1 VKSSGAED
9 GVPGWSER
17 SLPDVDIGWSAETIL
32 VDTVRM
38 ACLADIVFDC
48 AHPAALARFWAASL
62 DGYAV
67 AAYDVDELERL
78 RSIGIEDPEED
89 PSVLVVAT
97 SDRPR
102 LWFQRVPE
110 PKQSKNR
117 VHLDLRADD
126 LDREVTR
133 LTALGA
139 TVLSDQPRAD
149 LVVMRDPEGNEFC
162 VLAP

>member
-1 VKSSGAED
+1 
-9 GVPGWSER
+9 
-17 SLPDVDIGWSAETIL
+17 
-32 VDTVRM
+32 M
-38 ACLADIVFDC
+38 ARLADIVIDC

-67 AAYDVDELERL
+67 APYDDEELERL
-78 RSIGIEDPEED
+78 RSIGIENPEED
-89 PSVLVVAT
+89 PSVLVAAT
-97 SDRPR
+97 SERPR

-110 PKQSKNR
+110 PERTKNR

-139 TVLSDQPRAD
+139 TVVSDQPTAD
-149 LVVMRDPEGNEFC
+149 LIVMRDPEGNEFC
-162 VLAP
+162 LLAP

>member
-1 VKSSGAED
+1 
-9 GVPGWSER
+9 
-17 SLPDVDIGWSAETIL
+17 
-32 VDTVRM
+32 M
-38 ACLADIVFDC
+38 ARLADIVIDC
-48 AHPAALARFWAASL
+48 SHPAPPARFWAATL
-62 DGYAV
+62 DDYAV
-67 AAYDVDELERL
+67 APYDDEELDRL
-78 RSIGIEDPEED
+78 RSIGINDPEED
-89 PSVLVVAT
+89 PSVLVAAT

-126 LDREVTR
+126 LDGEVAR

-139 TVLSDQPRAD
+139 TVLSDQPIAD

-162 VLAP
+162 VLGP

>member
-1 VKSSGAED
+1 
-9 GVPGWSER
+9 
-17 SLPDVDIGWSAETIL
+17 L
-32 VDTVRM
+32 VDTVRI
-38 ACLADIVFDC
+38 ARLADIVIDC
-48 AHPAALARFWAASL
+48 VHPAALARFWAASL

-67 AAYDVDELERL
+67 GAYDDEELERL

-117 VHLDLRADD
+117 VISICAPMTSIVRRPGWRHAA
-126 LDREVTR
+126 R
-133 LTALGA
+133 L
-139 TVLSDQPRAD
+139 
-149 LVVMRDPEGNEFC
+149 C
-162 VLAP
+162 

>member
-1 VKSSGAED
+1 L
-9 GVPGWSER
+9 ER
-17 SLPDVDIGWSAETIL
+17 LTGRHIGWSGVKL
-32 VDTVRM
+32 VVDTVRM
-38 ACLADIVFDC
+38 ALLADIVIDC

-62 DGYAV
+62 DGYTV
-67 AAYDVDELERL
+67 APYDDAELRRL
-78 RSIGIEDPEED
+78 RSIGIEDPEDD
-89 PSVLVVAT
+89 PSVLVMAT

-126 LDREVTR
+126 LDREVIR

-139 TVLSDQPRAD
+139 TVLSDQPVGD
-149 LVVMRDPEGNEFC
+149 LVVMCDPEGNEFC